1 MPTTSETSSRTI
13 LVRLDSLCYNEKRFI
28 RDRFRPTVILLPL
41 TYRLTVGRAS
51 ANLVLGHGETSVQT
65 DGNTSRRHCNIKP
78 EAMNWTSTHEAKL
91 AQSAKVP
98 ISCQD
103 CRDAVCH
110 ARAVQLQSHVR
121 SGEPANHCAVETPL
135 RPR

>member
-1 MPTTSETSSRTI
+1 MFCTASVSGLPGS
-13 LVRLDSLCYNEKRFI
+13 I
-28 RDRFRPTVILLPL
+28 R
-41 TYRLTVGRAS
+41 S
-51 ANLVLGHGETSVQT
+51 AGIIPSAHVL
-65 DGNTSRRHCNIKP
+65 
-78 EAMNWTSTHEAKL
+78 
-91 AQSAKVP
+91 
-98 ISCQD
+98 CQD